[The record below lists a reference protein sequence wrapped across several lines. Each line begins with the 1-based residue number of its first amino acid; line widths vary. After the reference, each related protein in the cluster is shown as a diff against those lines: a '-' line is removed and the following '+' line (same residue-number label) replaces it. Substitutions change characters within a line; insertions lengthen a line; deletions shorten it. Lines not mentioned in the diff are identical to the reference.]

1 MNKSIN
7 KNQILFA
14 LLFALLL
21 ALGLLIWAL
30 PGFYRNDIPTP
41 PCVTSVWNEGLPN
54 EYSVEVCK

>member
-14 LLFALLL
+14 LLLT
-21 ALGLLIWAL
+21 LGLLIWAP
-30 PGFYRNDIPTP
+30 PGFYRNDFPTP

>member
-7 KNQILFA
+7 KNKILFA
-14 LLFALLL
+14 LLLT
-21 ALGLLIWAL
+21 LGLLIWAL
-30 PGFYRNDIPTP
+30 SGFLTSDFPTP

>member
-7 KNQILFA
+7 KNKILFA
-14 LLFALLL
+14 LLLT
-21 ALGLLIWAL
+21 LGLLIWAL

>member
-14 LLFALLL
+14 LLLT
-21 ALGLLIWAL
+21 LGLLIWAL
-30 PGFYRNDIPTP
+30 PGFYRNEIPTP
-41 PCVTSVWNEGLPN
+41 PCVSSVWNEGLPN

>member
-7 KNQILFA
+7 KNQI
-14 LLFALLL
+14 LFALLL

-30 PGFYRNDIPTP
+30 PGFYRNDFPTP

-54 EYSVEVCK
+54 EYVVEVCK

>member
-7 KNQILFA
+7 KNKILFA
-14 LLFALLL
+14 LFLT
-21 ALGLLIWAL
+21 LGLLIWAL

>member
-1 MNKSIN
+1 MKKIN
-7 KNQILFA
+7 KKMSNLQVIFMLILTA
-14 LLFALLL
+14 
-21 ALGLLIWAL
+21 GLLIWAL